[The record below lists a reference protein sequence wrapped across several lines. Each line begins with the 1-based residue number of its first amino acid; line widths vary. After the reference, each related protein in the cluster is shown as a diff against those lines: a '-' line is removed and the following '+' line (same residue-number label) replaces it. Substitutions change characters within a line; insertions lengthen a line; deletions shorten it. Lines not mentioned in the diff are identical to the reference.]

1 MKTKAIKALAMVLLL
16 VAVMGTLT
24 ACGGV
29 PDGRYV
35 PDADSGLQAISST
48 AQAIIIKGSN
58 FTLDMGLLGATTV
71 KYEYNKKTGAIT
83 LLDGGLSGLTV
94 CEYKD
99 GSIWFAGSEFKKQ

>member
-1 MKTKAIKALAMVLLL
+1 MRTKAVKALAMVLLL

-29 PDGRYV
+29 PNGKYV
-35 PDADSGLQAISST
+35 PTDPALQAISST
-48 AQAIIIKGSN
+48 SQAIIIKGSN
-58 FTLDMGLLGATTV
+58 FTLDMGLAGATTV
-71 KYEYNKKTGAIT
+71 KYEYDKTTGAIT
-83 LLDGGLSGLTV
+83 LDGGLSGLTL